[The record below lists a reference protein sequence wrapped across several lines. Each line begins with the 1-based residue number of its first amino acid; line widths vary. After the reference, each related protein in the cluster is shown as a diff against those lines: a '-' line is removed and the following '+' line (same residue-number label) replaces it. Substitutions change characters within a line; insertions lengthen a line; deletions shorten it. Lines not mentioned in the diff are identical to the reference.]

1 MFNILIAL
9 LVVGAV
15 GLVAGVL
22 LVLASYFFRIEEEE
36 KTKLIRECLPG
47 SNCGACGYTGCD
59 GYAKA
64 LALGEAEPHLCVP
77 GAIAVAEKLS
87 EVLGV
92 EVKANEPI
100 VAFVG
105 CNGTCDATS
114 KKADYEGVD
123 SCLAASMLY
132 GGPNVCRFG
141 CIGCGDCASVCPVD
155 AICFEDGIAR
165 VDSRI
170 CIGCGMCA
178 KECPKD
184 IISIIHRDARV
195 AVMCNSNDKG
205 AVARKNCKNAC
216 IGCKKCEVNCPTNAI
231 TVIDNLSVIDY
242 DKCIAC
248 GKCAEV
254 CPTHCIKLT
263 DFAAHSIIDYG
274 K

>member
-1 MFNILIAL
+1 MTQILTAL

-15 GLVAGVL
+15 GLIAAIL
-22 LVLASYFFRIEEEE
+22 LVVASVVFKVEEEE
-36 KTKLIRECLPG
+36 KTKIIRECLPG

-77 GAIAVAEKLS
+77 GAVAVAQKLS

-92 EVKANEPI
+92 EVKANEPV

-114 KKADYEGVD
+114 KKAIYDGVD
-123 SCLAASMLY
+123 SCIAASMFY
-132 GGPNVCRFG
+132 GGPNSCRFG

-155 AICFEDGIAR
+155 AICFDDGIAR
-165 VDSRI
+165 VDSRV

-178 KECPKD
+178 KECPKN
-184 IISIIHRDARV
+184 IISIIPRSSKV

-216 IGCKKCEVNCPTNAI
+216 IGCKKCEINCPTKAI

-242 DKCIAC
+242 GKCIAC

-254 CPTHCIKLT
+254 CPTNCIKVT
-263 DFAAHSIIDYG
+263 DFEGCQLI

>member
-1 MFNILIAL
+1 MNEILIAL
-9 LVVGAV
+9 LVVAAV
-15 GLVAGVL
+15 GLAAGIL
-22 LVLASYFFRIEEEE
+22 LVLASYFFRVEEEE

-47 SNCGACGYTGCD
+47 SNCGACGFTGCD

-77 GAIAVAEKLS
+77 GAKDVASKLS

-92 EVKANEPI
+92 EVKANDPI

-105 CNGTCDATS
+105 CNGTCEATS
-114 KKADYEGVD
+114 KKAIYDGVK
-123 SCLAASMLY
+123 SCAAASLLY
-132 GGPNVCRFG
+132 GGPNMCRFG
-141 CIGCGDCASVCPVD
+141 CIGCGDCAKVCPVK
-155 AICFEDGIAR
+155 AICFDDGIAR
-165 VDSRI
+165 VNPMI

-184 IISIIHRDARV
+184 IIKLIPRAAKV
-195 AVMCNSNDKG
+195 AVMCNSEDKG

-216 IGCKKCEVNCPTNAI
+216 IGCKKCENNCPTNAI
-231 TVIDNLSVIDY
+231 TVVNNVSVIDY
-242 DKCIAC
+242 AKCIAC

-254 CPTHCIKLT
+254 CPTNCIKVT
-263 DFAAHSIIDYG
+263 DFEDAYTI